1 MQQLVNDK
9 TKLETSNEELQQQIQ
24 TLQEDVNQHSDLNL
38 IVSNQQ
44 MNIADLTDEVNK
56 LRETINNVDTI
67 LPSSQS
73 TDLYEKIQEII
84 NDRQNLSQEIQN
96 DKQQIEQ
103 FENEIQKL

>member
-67 LPSSQS
+67 LPSSKS